1 MVLDKSLFGIILIL
15 EANKMKKLIFI
26 LMLLSFTGC
35 AGYQV
40 NVLGVNMN
48 ELQNIKA
55 KDCGEVALGMAA
67 SFATHI
73 AGHFIFAELNGVD
86 IELVGFNEVV
96 DYSKNPSEDS
106 IRWMARGGFVFQ
118 LAVNTALVEF
128 ANDSYFTKGFTAL
141 TCVELLTYDVR
152 HTDEGDFNLLDENSG
167 NGSLEHGLYLGW
179 SAYNF
184 YRISVKKVDNT
195 P

>member
-1 MVLDKSLFGIILIL
+1 
-15 EANKMKKLIFI
+15 MKKLMLI
-26 LMLLSFTGC
+26 LMLLFTGC

-55 KDCGEVALGMAA
+55 KDCGEVALGAVA
-67 SFATHI
+67 SVATHI
-73 AGHFIFAELNGVD
+73 AGHFIFAELAGVD
-86 IELVGFNEVV
+86 IELDGLNEVV
-96 DYSKNPSEDS
+96 DYSKNPSENS
-106 IRWMARGGFVFQ
+106 LRWMARGGFVFQ
-118 LAVNTALVEF
+118 LAVNTALVEL
-128 ANDSYFTKGFTAL
+128 ANDSYFTKGFTAF
-141 TCVELLTYDVR
+141 TCAELLTYDIR
-152 HTDEGDFNLLDENSG
+152 HPGEGDFNLLDENDG

-184 YRISVKKVDNT
+184 YRISVKKVDDT